1 MIDHTVDKSLYLI
14 YNYVVKLHNKTMT
27 VTTNEYG
34 QNNLFAR
41 EPQMVVEDYNKK
53 GLDSPQQYVERYN
66 GRWAMMGFVSGLI
79 SYAITGKL
87 FFGIF

>member
-1 MIDHTVDKSLYLI
+1 MTRGLYKSPFLLYTIVTEL
-14 YNYVVKLHNKTMT
+14 NRTTMT

-34 QNNLFAR
+34 QMNMFAK
-41 EPQMVVEDYNKK
+41 EPQMVIEDYHSK
-53 GLDSPQQYVERYN
+53 GLLTPMEGIERYN
-66 GRWAMMGFVSGLI
+66 GRWAMMGFVSGLL